1 MVTLAVS
8 VLPSCVGVSITLVVD
23 GNPFTVTATTPEMA
37 VVDASQYLTEQGP
50 CVAAT
55 PESGPLRVEDVLD
68 EGRWQDFAQAA
79 AAVGIRSSLSIPLA
93 SADGER
99 IGALNLYAGDVDA
112 FRGNEER
119 VAEMFG
125 AHVQDVVR
133 NADLSFMTRDLARGL
148 PQRLDEHEKVNQA
161 VGVLV
166 GRRGFTPERARE
178 RMGFAARQA
187 GIPLAAVAD
196 LVMILGTG

>member
-1 MVTLAVS
+1 
-8 VLPSCVGVSITLVVD
+8 
-23 GNPFTVTATTPEMA
+23 MA
-37 VVDASQYLTEQGP
+37 VVDAAQYLTEQGP
-50 CVAAT
+50 CVEAS
-55 PESGPLRVEDVLD
+55 PDSGPLRVDDVLD

-79 AAVGIRSSLSIPLA
+79 AAVGVRSSLSIPLA